1 MTVNALKEAIKAAKY
16 FLDAAE
22 QVEVVRYSHGGEC
35 VCSGRK
41 TATLKRRSMDLT
53 NALIALRK

>member
-1 MTVNALKEAIKAAKY
+1 MTENALKEAIKAAKD
-16 FLDAAE
+16 FLESAK
-22 QVEVVRYSHGGEC
+22 QVELKSSPYYGVH

-53 NALIALRK
+53 NALVALRK